1 MESVKDEY
9 KIKKV
14 VLNAGT
20 EYKACG
26 PGTKVFFHFQTR
38 LCDNDRTIIDDSRK
52 MGKPM
57 ELVLGKKFKL
67 EVWET
72 IVQAMAINEVAKF
85 TVDRSLVVSYPFVSK
100 TLRDAGKPNAKR
112 MHCCGTALQA
122 EGIGYEDLNRLIK
135 EPRDLEFIIEL
146 LKVEN
151 SGEYEEESW
160 QMTEEQKLKSIPHLR
175 EEGNNLY
182 KKCQYTAAADK
193 YAQAIGYLEQLMLKE
208 KPHDVEWTELNNM
221 KLPLLLN
228 YAQCKLQTGE
238 YYAVIEHC
246 STVLESD
253 PDNIKA
259 LFRRGKAQAKVWNIN
274 EAKSDLGRAVQ
285 LDPSLSA
292 AVNSLLTHLSQR
304 VKEQDDLQRK
314 KLQGKIFS

>member
-1 MESVKDEY
+1 MDCMKDGY

-14 VLNAGT
+14 ILNAGT
-20 EYKACG
+20 EYKPSG
-26 PGTKVFFHFQTR
+26 PGSKVIFHFQTC
-38 LCDNDRTIIDDSRK
+38 LCDNDRTIIDDSHNL
-52 MGKPM
+52 GKPM

-85 TVDRSLVVSYPFVSK
+85 TVDKSLVVSYPFISK
-100 TLRDAGKPNAKR
+100 TLRDAGKPNAQR

-122 EGIGYEDLNRLIK
+122 EGIGYEDLNKLIK
-135 EPRDLEFIIEL
+135 EPCDLEFVIEL

-151 SGEYEEESW
+151 TGEYEEESW
-160 QMTEEQKLKSIPHLR
+160 QMTEEQKLKSVPYLR

-182 KKCQYTAAADK
+182 RKHQYAAAADK

-208 KPHDVEWTELNNM
+208 KPRDVEWTELNKL

-228 YAQCKLQTGE
+228 YAQCKLQTEE
-238 YYAVIEHC
+238 YYEVIEHC
-246 STVLESD
+246 TTVLESD

-259 LFRRGKAQAKVWNIN
+259 LFRRGKAHAKVWNVN
-274 EAKSDLGRAVQ
+274 EAKADLGRVLQ

-292 AVNSLLTHLSQR
+292 TVSNVLTHLSQKL
-304 VKEQDDLQRK
+304 KENDHLQWK
-314 KLQGKIFS
+314 KLQGKMF

>member
-1 MESVKDEY
+1 MECVKNEY

-14 VLNAGT
+14 VLSSGT
-20 EYKACG
+20 EYKPSG
-26 PGTKVFFHFQTR
+26 PGSKVVFHFQTH
-38 LCDNDRTIIDDSRK
+38 LCDNDRTKIDDSRNL
-52 MGKPM
+52 GKPM

-72 IVQAMAINEVAKF
+72 IVQAMALNEVAKF
-85 TVDRSLVVSYPFVSK
+85 TVDKSLVVSYPFVSK
-100 TLRDAGKPNAKR
+100 TLRDAGKPNKQR
-112 MHCCGTALQA
+112 MHCCGTALQT
-122 EGIGYEDLNRLIK
+122 EGIGYEDLNKLIK
-135 EPRDLEFIIEL
+135 EPCDLEFVIEL

-160 QMTEEQKLKSIPHLR
+160 QLTEEQKLKSVPHLR

-182 KKCQYTAAADK
+182 RKHQYVAAADK

-208 KPHDVEWTELNNM
+208 KPHDIEWTGLNKL

-228 YAQCKLQTGE
+228 YAQCKLQTEE

-259 LFRRGKAQAKVWNIN
+259 LFRRGKAHAKVWNLS
-274 EAKSDLGRAVQ
+274 EAKTDLGRVLQ
-285 LDPSLSA
+285 LDSSLSA
-292 AVNSLLTHLSQR
+292 TVNNLLSHLSKKL
-304 VKEQDDLQRK
+304 KENDHLQWK
-314 KLQGKIFS
+314 KLQEKMFS